1 MPYLLRFQAPPK
13 AMRKNSLSGPG
24 EIDIRYDNTGHFVQS
39 SNGRRRCMG
48 EYCKSHVRTVF
59 ERWVI
64 GVVLRHT
71 TGKNE

>member
-13 AMRKNSLSGPG
+13 TTRKNSLSGPG
-24 EIDIRYDNTGHFVQS
+24 EIDIRHDNTGHFVQS
-39 SNGRRRCMG
+39 SNGRRRCILQVA
-48 EYCKSHVRTVF
+48 CSNRVL
-59 ERWVI
+59 ERRVI